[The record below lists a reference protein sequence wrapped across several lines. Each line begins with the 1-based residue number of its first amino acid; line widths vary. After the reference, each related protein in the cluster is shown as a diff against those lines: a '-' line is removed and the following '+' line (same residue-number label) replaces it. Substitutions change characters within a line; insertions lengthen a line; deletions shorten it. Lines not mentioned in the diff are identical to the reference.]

1 MMAVLRKFQSEKS
14 REVLSFGLTVVLA
27 IGLTYVFWPT
37 LWQGGGLIGGDIY
50 SYFFPQKQFLAEA
63 LRAGEFPLW
72 NNRTGQ
78 GYPIVGESQTGLFYP
93 FHILYGFLDLN
104 TAYNSIQ
111 LMHYVLTFVTCWL
124 FLRRWGVRTIP
135 AWLGA
140 VSFTYGW
147 LPVRMCNEWA
157 ALGAAWFPAI
167 LWCGESFLQTAR
179 WRYLIG
185 LSALLGLQMLAG
197 HFHLAFI
204 TQVTLV
210 GYVGLRLAFATDLI
224 APDLTKSR
232 MRTATY
238 FAVAVLCGFGLAAVQ
253 LAPTW
258 ELKQMSQRAGLGA
271 EHDPG
276 FGFMPVWYL
285 GQLLAP
291 WAYYVPD
298 VNLGT
303 SSSGS
308 RTNTVEAHLYCGIL
322 PLVLIAAGWILTRS
336 KRQSRDGIW
345 ILIGL
350 MALLY
355 TTGSLMPVA
364 RHLPGFGFF
373 NGVGRFG
380 IVVNLAVAVLAA
392 VSLDRVLQTKFR
404 GRASWFGLICVGIT
418 VLDTWWVSGLVK
430 HTFAVEKP
438 PIRYLEQSPIRKE
451 LLQAKQPVRLFCR
464 GANLPNLLGVA
475 STPVYLGLGP
485 QAYFN
490 PQLAMPQPLPF
501 DTSPT
506 SEQIA
511 WLQQAGV
518 THIVSF
524 QELDADWPVTQI
536 LTAADSFLNRA
547 WARGSLPLYLY
558 ALHGTRGRV
567 AWLNPQAGDE
577 AVIIEYRANR
587 VRIEVQSATGGELI
601 LTDLAWPGWHVRVD
615 GQSASPSTLPG
626 IDQQFRTVHVPA
638 GKHELTWEF
647 SPRMLWTGMGISI
660 GTLLFLAGFA
670 HVCFWHPQWIGR
682 RLLRGD

>member
-1 MMAVLRKFQSEKS
+1 MIAALRKFQSERS
-14 REVLSFGLTVVLA
+14 REVLSFVLTAVLA
-27 IGLTYVFWPT
+27 IGLTYVFWST

-50 SYFFPQKQFLAEA
+50 SYFFPQKQFLGEA

-111 LMHYVLTFVTCWL
+111 LLHYALTFVTCWL
-124 FLRRWGVRTIP
+124 FLRRWGVGTIP

-224 APDLTKSR
+224 APSLTKSR
-232 MRTATY
+232 LRTATY
-238 FAVAVLCGFGLAAVQ
+238 FVFAVLCGFGLAAVQ

-258 ELKQMSQRAGLGA
+258 ELKQMSQRAGLGV

-285 GQLLAP
+285 GQLVAP

-303 SSSGS
+303 SNSGS

-322 PLVLIAAGWILTRS
+322 PLVLIAAGWILTGS
-336 KRQSRDGIW
+336 KRQPRDGIW

-350 MALLY
+350 TALLY
-355 TTGSLMPVA
+355 TTGYLMPVA

-373 NGVGRFG
+373 DGVGRFG

-392 VSLDRVLQTKFR
+392 VSLERILQTKFR

-418 VLDTWWVSGLVK
+418 VLDTWWVSGLIK
-430 HTFAVEKP
+430 HTFVVEKP
-438 PIRYLEQSPIRKE
+438 PIRYLEPSPVRKA

-485 QAYFN
+485 QAYFD

-524 QELDADWPVTQI
+524 QELDADWPVTHI

-547 WARGSLPLYLY
+547 WARGSVPLYLY

-567 AWLNPQAGDE
+567 AWLNPQAGDRAE
-577 AVIIEYRANR
+577 IIEYRANR
-587 VRIEVQSATGGELI
+587 VRIEVHSATGGELI

-615 GQSASPSTLPG
+615 GQSAAPSTLPG
-626 IDQQFRTVHVPA
+626 IDQQFRTVKIPA

-647 SPRMLWTGMGISI
+647 SPRVLWIGMGISI

-670 HVCFWHPQWIGR
+670 HVCFWHPQWIERG
-682 RLLRGD
+682 LLR